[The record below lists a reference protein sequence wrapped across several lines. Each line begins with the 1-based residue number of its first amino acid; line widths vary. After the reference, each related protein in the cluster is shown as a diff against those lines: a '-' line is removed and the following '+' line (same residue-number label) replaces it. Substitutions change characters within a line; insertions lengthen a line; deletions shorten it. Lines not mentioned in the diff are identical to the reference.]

1 MGKRTLQTL
10 CGASEVSS
18 DQTLWKCLLAE
29 FIGTAILGE
38 CSVTNRDDLLEPV
51 ELCGSLIRAL
61 SPPSTRSIIHNAIF
75 VITTQEP
82 KE

>member
-29 FIGTAILGE
+29 FLGTAILGGCFRKCRRIKQKTDCETPKCLNTHIVYKE
-38 CSVTNRDDLLEPV
+38 CSVFDDNLV
-51 ELCGSLIRAL
+51 
-61 SPPSTRSIIHNAIF
+61 ST
-75 VITTQEP
+75 
-82 KE
+82 

>member
-1 MGKRTLQTL
+1 MNEIFLSVFSSDEGELPETAAEATTDRPAGMGKRTLQTL

-38 CSVTNRDDLLEPV
+38 FPFTV
-51 ELCGSLIRAL
+51 
-61 SPPSTRSIIHNAIF
+61 
-75 VITTQEP
+75 
-82 KE
+82 